1 MEAKMMDIPG
11 FVSFMRYYAGYAA
24 GIASINSSAM
34 HAVHSLCTS
43 NPHSALVLPH
53 QNPCLGY
60 DTTQD
65 TSYFA
70 EPYASVDA
78 CIRSAC

>member
-11 FVSFMRYYAGYAA
+11 FVSFMRYYAGYAV

-43 NPHSALVLPH
+43 NPPLCPTAASSEALSGV
-53 QNPCLGY
+53 
-60 DTTQD
+60 
-65 TSYFA
+65 
-70 EPYASVDA
+70 
-78 CIRSAC
+78 